1 VLNEVK
7 PGEAV
12 FVNES
17 TSNTDSFWQRIGL
30 DRARSFYFPAAGAL
44 GFGIPAAVG
53 VQLAESDRPVIGVI
67 GDGSANYA
75 ITGLWSAAHY
85 RVPATF
91 VILRNDE
98 YGVLKWFAGALKAT
112 GLPGLDLPGIDY
124 CAVAQGYGVRA
135 VRIASR
141 DELAAALLRS
151 VASDSPSLIEVPHP
165 RRRLGSARLQ
175 TNRRCQVAAP
185 FSTGDFLPVLA
196 SRTNPTFRIADDT
209 PGTRLSLSGIRFTA
223 R

>member
-1 VLNEVK
+1 M
-7 PGEAV
+7 
-12 FVNES
+12 
-17 TSNTDSFWQRIGL
+17 
-30 DRARSFYFPAAGAL
+30 
-44 GFGIPAAVG
+44 G
-53 VQLAESDRPVIGVI
+53 VQLAEPGRPVIGVI

-112 GLPGLDLPGIDY
+112 GLPGMDLPGIDY
-124 CAVAQGYGVRA
+124 CAIARTGRSH
-135 VRIASR
+135 RISR
-141 DELAAALLRS
+141 RTRRRPGALRCLGFPFIDRS
-151 VASDSPSLIEVPHP
+151 PHP

-185 FSTGDFLPVLA
+185 FSTCDFLPVFSPDQRA
-196 SRTNPTFRIADDT
+196 SNFLVWGSSPHEPTFSRKISFPKRDAAQ
-209 PGTRLSLSGIRFTA
+209 RFPYDLGSA
-223 R
+223 PAVESAV